1 MPKKLIYILLLNL
14 ATAAGLCVT
23 AQLLLIVP
31 GLMPGFHSVRFAI
44 NFSVAYPCACL
55 IGWFVPAERLGLA
68 VNGALHTKPGA
79 LAFRLVMNLGINL
92 VFTVLMSAAMTAL
105 NVLVL
110 EGGTLPMFLGSYA
123 GSLIPMYL
131 ASCLVSW
138 VAEPPAGRAAARLAG
153 G

>member
-1 MPKKLIYILLLNL
+1 MADHVQTQAEWQQAMARRVMERVRSELYLELRYMNAALGAL
-14 ATAAGLCVT
+14 ALPPDP
-23 AQLLLIVP
+23 Q
-31 GLMPGFHSVRFAI
+31 
-44 NFSVAYPCACL
+44 
-55 IGWFVPAERLGLA
+55 PARGLA
-68 VNGALHTKPGA
+68 ANGALHTKPGT
-79 LAFRLVMNLGINL
+79 LPFRLVMNLSINL
-92 VFTVLMSAAMTAL
+92 IFTVLMSAVMTAL